1 MDRAEMDLRF
11 RLKEI
16 SYEKELL
23 LGNLKDKKS
32 WSDLKKKVE
41 IDLKERSFAAK
52 ARIRQF
58 SEYVERLQ
66 REIELLRVSE
76 TDISLANSVRIQVLE
91 NEIAV
96 YQELLKGKEKVLTDL
111 RGNEFFDIERVIV
124 QEKELI
130 LKGLNDLSHEEKG
143 ILRTLNKLGERRTG
157 WSARKDRQREYSEAM
172 DEVKSLPKRRMVRI
186 YRVLYYLNSSRK
198 RKT

>member
-1 MDRAEMDLRF
+1 MDRAEMDLRS

>member
-1 MDRAEMDLRF
+1 M
-11 RLKEI
+11 
-16 SYEKELL
+16 
-23 LGNLKDKKS
+23 
-32 WSDLKKKVE
+32 
-41 IDLKERSFAAK
+41 
-52 ARIRQF
+52 
-58 SEYVERLQ
+58 
-66 REIELLRVSE
+66 
-76 TDISLANSVRIQVLE
+76 E

-96 YQELLKGKEKVLTDL
+96 YQELLKGKEKDLSDL

-198 RKT
+198 RQT

>member
-23 LGNLKDKKS
+23 LGNLNDKKG

-41 IDLKERSFAAK
+41 IDLKERSFTAK
-52 ARIRQF
+52 ARIKQF

-96 YQELLKGKEKVLTDL
+96 YQELLKGKEKDLSDL

>member
-1 MDRAEMDLRF
+1 MDLRF

-23 LGNLKDKKS
+23 LGNLKYKKG

-66 REIELLRVSE
+66 KEIELLRVSE
-76 TDISLANSVRIQVLE
+76 TDISLPN
-91 NEIAV
+91 
-96 YQELLKGKEKVLTDL
+96 
-111 RGNEFFDIERVIV
+111 
-124 QEKELI
+124 
-130 LKGLNDLSHEEKG
+130 
-143 ILRTLNKLGERRTG
+143 
-157 WSARKDRQREYSEAM
+157 
-172 DEVKSLPKRRMVRI
+172 
-186 YRVLYYLNSSRK
+186 
-198 RKT
+198 

>member
-1 MDRAEMDLRF
+1 MDLRF

-23 LGNLKDKKS
+23 LGNLKDKKG

-41 IDLKERSFAAK
+41 IDLKERSFTAK
-52 ARIRQF
+52 ARIKQF

-66 REIELLRVSE
+66 KEIELLRVSE
-76 TDISLANSVRIQVLE
+76 TDISLPNSVRIQVLE

-96 YQELLKGKEKVLTDL
+96 YQELLKGKEKDLSDL

-130 LKGLNDLSHEEKG
+130 LKGLNDLSHKEKG